1 MWRSWIHKLA
11 PKNWSSW
18 CFYSLVNLTLRAHWS
33 PHLLQQLLLAISSFQ
48 KSLEASGVFWEANG
62 DMGSSCGSPL
72 QLAGYVI
79 TVHACVQCDCTSPGL
94 KGPLQG
100 GLILPVWEGRI
111 ILPRSGQHTCQ
122 STNVYKWFFFPQL
135 YLSLGF
141 FSLTSRKYP
150 CCALLFFPCRVTP
163 HLTTSNSLYSCLDLA
178 ASALLNFYIN
188 DITEELIF
196 VDFKIL

>member
-1 MWRSWIHKLA
+1 MVLLLPYGSNPEGSLITTPVTTAALGYIQFPEVLGSLWSVLRSKRWHGLLLRKSPAAGRLCHHCA
-11 PKNWSSW
+11 
-18 CFYSLVNLTLRAHWS
+18 CLRA
-33 PHLLQQLLLAISSFQ
+33 
-48 KSLEASGVFWEANG
+48 
-62 DMGSSCGSPL
+62 
-72 QLAGYVI
+72 
-79 TVHACVQCDCTSPGL
+79 VQTAPALDLNDPCR
-94 KGPLQG
+94 G

-141 FSLTSRKYP
+141 FSLTSRTYP
-150 CCALLFFPCRVTP
+150 CCALLFFPCRVAP

-196 VDFKIL
+196 FDFKIL